1 MKADKNIEDFT
12 KYIMNEA
19 EVETPSADFLNN
31 VMDSVKLES
40 ELSSSK
46 VYKPLISK
54 SAWVIITLVFV
65 ALSLFI
71 LTGNFQT
78 STLLSKL
85 DLSFFDKLPSFNL
98 FERIHFSTTF
108 TFTFI
113 LFSILVVFQL
123 YVIKNYFNK
132 QDII

>member
-71 LTGNFQT
+71 LTGNSQT

>member
-65 ALSLFI
+65 ALSHFI
-71 LTGNFQT
+71 LTGNSQT